1 MANLIHSML
10 QRDPTKRPNAN
21 QVLQHPIISDQLQR
35 LLNSELFRDAF
46 SYTLKHDQRALDE
59 YAGLKMKEKGAVDL
73 EEMTRK
79 EEELEEQVQALKLD
93 EYTPYYGQETELFN
107 EMFIT
112 YVNKLLEDVSDTDI
126 P

>member
-1 MANLIHSML
+1 ML